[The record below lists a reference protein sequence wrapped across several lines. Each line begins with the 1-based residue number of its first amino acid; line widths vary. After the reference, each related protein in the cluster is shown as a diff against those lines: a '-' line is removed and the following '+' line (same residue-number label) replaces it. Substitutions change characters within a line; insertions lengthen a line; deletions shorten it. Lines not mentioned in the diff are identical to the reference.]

1 MYNKLE
7 LTVPIMRRVIQ
18 KNYELEKLLYN
29 RNYNDAVE
37 KDITLKIAI
46 NSPWSLLTNSQ

>member
-18 KNYELEKLLYN
+18 KTMKKLLYN
-29 RNYNDAVE
+29 RNYNNAVE